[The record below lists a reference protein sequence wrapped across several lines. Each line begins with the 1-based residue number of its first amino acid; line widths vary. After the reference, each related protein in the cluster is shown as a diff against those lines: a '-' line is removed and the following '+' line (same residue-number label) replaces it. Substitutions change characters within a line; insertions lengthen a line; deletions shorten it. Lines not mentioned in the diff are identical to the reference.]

1 MKITHQT
8 SRFGLAA
15 LVATLVWSWHA
26 TAQENSFRNL
36 RAIGAEDLDQMRGG
50 FFPDSGLKI
59 SLGIERS
66 VMINGELVTT
76 TTLSIPDLQLFS
88 GTGLGSATL
97 LGPAFSLV
105 QNGPN
110 NIFTL
115 SPDMGSLGTVVQNTL
130 NNQAIAGIT
139 TINATVNNIDLVRS
153 SDLTSSISQMI
164 GRSSR

>member
-1 MKITHQT
+1 MKTIHRPL
-8 SRFGLAA
+8 RFGLAA
-15 LVATLVWSWHA
+15 IIATLACSWNA
-26 TAQENSFRNL
+26 MAQENMFQKL
-36 RAIGAEDLDQMRGG
+36 IAIGAEDLDQMRGG

-66 VMINGELVTT
+66 VMINGELVTN

-88 GTGLGSATL
+88 GTGMGNATL

-115 SPDMGSLGTVVQNTL
+115 SPNMGALGTVIQNTL
-130 NNQAIAGIT
+130 SNQAIAGMTKID
-139 TINATVNNIDLVRS
+139 ATVSNIDLVRS
-153 SDLTSSISQMI
+153 FDLTSSVGQMI